1 MIYLSIFAALLL
13 FLALVMLIA
22 RSLYWEPDLSIAGL
36 PASEDSAG
44 QLDLANDAFS
54 FEILL
59 RAFGED
65 DQRFITALGDKNV
78 ERLLLFERKRI
89 ALRWIRRKSAEA
101 RSIMRE
107 HANRAR
113 EASDLRVSGEA
124 RLAFRYM
131 ELLMLCEVL
140 SLSVFLFGPAGL
152 QKFAVQT
159 NMVLLDIKRFGSVV
173 VPGADTVTP

>member
-13 FLALVMLIA
+13 FLALAMLIA
-22 RSLYWEPDLSIAGL
+22 RSLYWEPDLNIAGP
-36 PASEDSAG
+36 PAKDDSAG

-65 DQRFITALGDKNV
+65 DQRFITALGDKHV

-101 RSIMRE
+101 RSIMRD

-131 ELLMLCEVL
+131 ELLMLCEML

-152 QKFAVQT
+152 QKFAVRT
-159 NMVLLDIKRFGSVV
+159 NMVLSDVKRFGNVV
-173 VPGADTVTP
+173 VPGAETVTS

>member
-13 FLALVMLIA
+13 FFALVVLIA
-22 RSLYWEPDLSIAGL
+22 RSLYWEPDLNIAGL
-36 PASEDSAG
+36 PGRDAARQIDE
-44 QLDLANDAFS
+44 ANDAMS

-59 RAFGED
+59 RTFGDD
-65 DQRFITALGDKNV
+65 DQRFITALGDKYV
-78 ERLLLFERKRI
+78 ERLLLCERKRI

-113 EASDLRVSGEA
+113 EASDLTVSGEA

-131 ELLMLCEVL
+131 ELLMLCEAL
-140 SLSVFLFGPAGL
+140 SLSVSLFGPAGL

-159 NMVLLDIKRFGSVV
+159 NTILSDMRRFGNVV
-173 VPGADTVTP
+173 APGADTVTS

>member
-13 FLALVMLIA
+13 FFALVVLTA
-22 RSLYWEPDLSIAGL
+22 RSLYWEPDLNIAGL
-36 PASEDSAG
+36 PGRDAAAG
-44 QLDLANDAFS
+44 QIDEANDAMS

-59 RAFGED
+59 RAFGD
-65 DQRFITALGDKNV
+65 DDRRFITALGDKHV

-113 EASDLRVSGEA
+113 EASDLTVSGEA
-124 RLAFRYM
+124 GLAFRYM

-140 SLSVFLFGPAGL
+140 SISVSLFGPAGL
-152 QKFAVQT
+152 QKFAVQA
-159 NMVLLDIKRFGSVV
+159 NMILSDIKRFGNVV
-173 VPGADTVTP
+173 APGADTVTS

>member
-13 FLALVMLIA
+13 FFALVMLVA
-22 RSLYWEPDLSIAGL
+22 RSLYWEPDLNIAGL
-36 PASEDSAG
+36 PGTNAAG
-44 QLDLANDAFS
+44 QIDEANDAMS

-59 RAFGED
+59 RAFGDE
-65 DQRFITALGDKNV
+65 DQRFITALGDKHV

-101 RSIMRE
+101 RSLMRE

-113 EASDLRVSGEA
+113 EASDLTVSGEA

-131 ELLMLCEVL
+131 ELLTLCEVL

-159 NMVLLDIKRFGSVV
+159 NMILSDIKRFGNVV
-173 VPGADTVTP
+173 VPGADTVTS

>member
-13 FLALVMLIA
+13 FFALVMAIA
-22 RSLYWEPDLSIAGL
+22 RSLYWEPDLNVAGL
-36 PASEDSAG
+36 PGTATG
-44 QLDLANDAFS
+44 QMDEANEAFS
-54 FEILL
+54 FKILL
-59 RAFGED
+59 RAFGD
-65 DQRFITALGDKNV
+65 DDRRFVAELGDKHI

-113 EASDLRVSGEA
+113 EARDLRASGEA
-124 RLAFRYM
+124 RLAFRYV
-131 ELLMLCEVL
+131 ELLMLCEGL
-140 SLSVFLFGPAGL
+140 SLIVFLFGPAGL

-159 NMVLLDIKRFGSVV
+159 NTVLSDMKRFGNVV
-173 VPGADTVTP
+173 VPGTDTVTS

>member
-1 MIYLSIFAALLL
+1 MIYLSILFAALVLFFALL
-13 FLALVMLIA
+13 MLIA
-22 RSLYWEPDLSIAGL
+22 RSLYREPDLNIAGL
-36 PASEDSAG
+36 PGTDATAQIDE
-44 QLDLANDAFS
+44 ANDAFS

-59 RAFGED
+59 RAFGD
-65 DQRFITALGDKNV
+65 DDLQFITALGDKDV

-113 EASDLRVSGEA
+113 ESSDLRVSGEA
-124 RLAFRYM
+124 RLAFRYL

-159 NMVLLDIKRFGSVV
+159 NRVLSDMKRFGNVV
-173 VPGADTVTP
+173 VPGADTVTS

>member
-13 FLALVMLIA
+13 FCALVVLIA
-22 RSLYWEPDLSIAGL
+22 RSLYWEPDLNVAGL
-36 PASEDSAG
+36 PGTDVAG
-44 QLDLANDAFS
+44 QIDEANDAMS

-59 RAFGED
+59 RAFGDD
-65 DQRFITALGDKNV
+65 DQRFITALGDKHV

-89 ALRWIRRKSAEA
+89 ALRWICRKSTEA
-101 RSIMRE
+101 RAIMRE

-113 EASDLRVSGEA
+113 EASDLTVSGEA

-159 NMVLLDIKRFGSVV
+159 NMVLWEIKRFGNVV
-173 VPGADTVTP
+173 VPGADTVTS